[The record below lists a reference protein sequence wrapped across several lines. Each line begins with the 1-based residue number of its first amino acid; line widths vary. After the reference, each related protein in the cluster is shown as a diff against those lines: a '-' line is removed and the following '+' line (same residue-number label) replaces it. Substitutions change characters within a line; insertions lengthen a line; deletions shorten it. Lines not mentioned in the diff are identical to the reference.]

1 MTKLPPSRSKY
12 SRPCDS
18 CSIRKVK
25 CDLKTPCSRCIHH
38 NLNCTNIRI
47 RKKCGPKRIHEKTR
61 ETINQISGGQQQ
73 QLVEEDEFIP
83 VENLLPCL
91 QIYQTFFPGVW
102 PVVSVA
108 QLISVLMNKSYNN
121 SPDTLSAYSLSC
133 AISAAVIV
141 QVSFLKNKNHLFPIS
156 DIIKN
161 IDFVSQSIR
170 ARDMFNYRLHPS
182 LDTLLT
188 SFFLYVYYVNTE
200 TGTPAALNYLR
211 ESISTAQILGL
222 HNPSTYTNKSP
233 AEVHR
238 MRKIYYLLLVT
249 ERFTAIED
257 CLPVILEPSIP
268 LPSLEDEEYPI
279 LISGFRELVKIFAI
293 PDKSFFDRFIS
304 LNTNTSTIPSSTWIV
319 NVQQQLG
326 NIRIMENAPD
336 IQKLNIII
344 SKYWMK
350 SLTWKLAEKNNLLTE
365 LEPSLSIRFPF
376 TIVNDFLEETKDLP
390 ISSYESNGPGVC
402 VKLLAMVDTLVD
414 AINTSHDSSGLTS
427 LHGVIS
433 LLVQLKNDIS
443 LPMNEYNK
451 IINMSKNITVD
462 NSIRNQGYISEL
474 GSDDSSERSEHEEN
488 EPSPFTQMTMAFW
501 SAGTTPFEVGSSTT
515 TTGPFSE
522 NSLSDLYNQLY

>member
-1 MTKLPPSRSKY
+1 MAPPK
-12 SRPCDS
+12 
-18 CSIRKVK
+18 
-25 CDLKTPCSRCIHH
+25 IHQ
-38 NLNCTNIRI
+38 
-47 RKKCGPKRIHEKTR
+47 KTR
-61 ETINQISGGQQQ
+61 DTINQISNVNPQDQ
-73 QLVEEDEFIP
+73 FIP
-83 VENLLPCL
+83 VEHLLPCL

-108 QLISVLMNKSYNN
+108 QLISVLMNKSYTTM
-121 SPDTLSAYSLSC
+121 DTLSAYSLSC

-156 DIIKN
+156 DTIKSL
-161 IDFVSQSIR
+161 DFVSQSVK
-170 ARDMFNYRLHPS
+170 ARDMFNYRSHPS

-200 TGTPAALNYLR
+200 SGTPAALNYLR

-304 LNTNTSTIPSSTWIV
+304 LNTNASSLPSSSWIV

-326 NIRIMENAPD
+326 NIKIMENAPD

-350 SLTWKLAEKNNLLTE
+350 SLTWKLAQKNNLLDE
-365 LEPSLSIRFPF
+365 MEPSLSIKFPF
-376 TIVNDFLEETKDLP
+376 AIANDFLDETKDLP

-414 AINTSHDSSGLTS
+414 AINTSQDNTGLTS

-443 LPMNEYNK
+443 LPIHEYNK
-451 IINMSKNITVD
+451 IINMSNNLSTNAFATVP
-462 NSIRNQGYISEL
+462 RNEGYISEL
-474 GSDDSSERSEHEEN
+474 GSDDSSERSEHDDIN
-488 EPSPFTQMTMAFW
+488 QPSPFTQMTMAFW
-501 SAGTTPFEVGSSTT
+501 MGPTGTTPLEVPAPVPVQIQV
-515 TTGPFSE
+515 PFSE
-522 NSLSDLYNQLY
+522 NSLSDLYNQLYS